1 MSYKHPPNLCDDDPK
16 KRQSQHPRQ
25 HISCTE
31 CRKRKTKC
39 DRIKPCLA
47 CCARGAPR
55 ECRFLANEVD
65 HTLIQRSYE
74 LRELRIE
81 NHRLRERL
89 HADRISAEDEGSDAL
104 LNHRCGDQP
113 IISVSR
119 GQVASRTQHWGSEW
133 SNTTYFGSPG
143 LATVV
148 ADVGVVF
155 LTCLLG

>member
-1 MSYKHPPNLCDDDPK
+1 MSYKHPSNLCDDDPK

-25 HISCTE
+25 RISCTE

-47 CCARGAPR
+47 CCTRRAPR
-55 ECRFLANEVD
+55 ECQFLANEVN

-81 NHRLRERL
+81 NSRLRERL
-89 HADRISAEDEGSDAL
+89 HGDRSFGEDERSDASL
-104 LNHRCGDQP
+104 DPRFGERP
-113 IISVSR
+113 ITSLSR
-119 GQVASRTQHWGSEW
+119 GQVASRTQRRSSEW
-133 SNTTYFGSPG
+133 SDMTYFGSPG

-148 ADVGVVF
+148 MDVGVVS
-155 LTCLLG
+155 LTYVLG